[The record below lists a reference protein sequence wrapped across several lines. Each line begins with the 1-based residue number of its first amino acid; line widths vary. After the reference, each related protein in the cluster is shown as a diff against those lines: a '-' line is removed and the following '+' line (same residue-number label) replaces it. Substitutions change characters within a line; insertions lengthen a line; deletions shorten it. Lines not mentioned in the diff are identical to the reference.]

1 MTFILLPIE
10 HPALFSQKNK
20 HSIARGSKKIAPIS
34 QNFSHCHR
42 VLRKKSQE
50 FANSDRLEIP
60 RARTPGVRLTVART
74 PISRT
79 PRTRTLFGTVQF
91 YAFFYP
97 LKAAIG

>member
-10 HPALFSQKNK
+10 YLAFFSQKNK
-20 HSIARGSKKIAPIS
+20 LSIARGSKKIAPIS
-34 QNFSHCHR
+34 QNFSDCDR

-74 PISRT
+74 PNRRTPISRT
-79 PRTRTLFGTVQF
+79 PRTRTLFGTV
-91 YAFFYP
+91 
-97 LKAAIG
+97 